1 VYGPPV
7 PQNALS
13 DLLGIQS
20 VPDLSLNDE
29 TTKKSDDTTE
39 TTTPAKETSINEI
52 VISEQGMT
60 EEEYT
65 NLILEEIGGME
76 LLNVARHDT
85 LTGSVAPK
93 YSPIQNVGVALIN
106 NSSVNIS
113 PNPNSV
119 TSHYDTYPMF
129 LSFYLPTDEELLIEY
144 PDEVNKRTY
153 VYYDS
158 ESNSIII
165 NGASIFREEDIE
177 VEFLSF
183 GSMNSD
189 TIY

>member
-1 VYGPPV
+1 
-7 PQNALS
+7 
-13 DLLGIQS
+13 
-20 VPDLSLNDE
+20 
-29 TTKKSDDTTE
+29 
-39 TTTPAKETSINEI
+39 
-52 VISEQGMT
+52 
-60 EEEYT
+60 
-65 NLILEEIGGME
+65 
-76 LLNVARHDT
+76 
-85 LTGSVAPK
+85 
-93 YSPIQNVGVALIN
+93 
-106 NSSVNIS
+106 
-113 PNPNSV
+113 
-119 TSHYDTYPMF
+119 MF